1 MIGETEFAQSFGFWK
16 LVVHP
21 CLANVPREKKFGF
34 VVAFIW
40 SASPPN
46 EKRSALN
53 AAQHLIS
60 HPRWTLFSQEEL
72 DWKKTV
78 WTLAT
83 IRQQVLRTI
92 WRPNSGEFC
101 HLTMQITD
109 SSVPTKFGRYNQ
121 VDSCWKGTFRTRLL
135 VLFAIDVLVVI
146 KFYCTLFYY
155 NHQYQINHK
164 AE

>member
-1 MIGETEFAQSFGFWK
+1 MIQERKSLDLLLPSFDPRRRQMRNEALSMPLSILFLIRGELSS
-16 LVVHP
+16 H
-21 CLANVPREKKFGF
+21 KK
-34 VVAFIW
+34 
-40 SASPPN
+40 S
-46 EKRSALN
+46 
-53 AAQHLIS
+53 LI
-60 HPRWTLFSQEEL
+60 E
-72 DWKKTV
+72 KKTV

-83 IRQQVLRTI
+83 IRQQVLTTI

-109 SSVPTKFGRYNQ
+109 GSVLTKFGRYNQ

-135 VLFAIDVLVVI
+135 VLFAIDVLVVT